1 MKVKVGP
8 SFRNIQIHTG
18 MHGDTD
24 QILIL
29 HGKTVADGI
38 LRRLQS
44 YMGQDTNWMYE
55 QLLLWMIHVK
65 TSQSFYFLRQIQ

>member
-44 YMGQDTNWMYE
+44 YMGQDTN
-55 QLLLWMIHVK
+55 
-65 TSQSFYFLRQIQ
+65 